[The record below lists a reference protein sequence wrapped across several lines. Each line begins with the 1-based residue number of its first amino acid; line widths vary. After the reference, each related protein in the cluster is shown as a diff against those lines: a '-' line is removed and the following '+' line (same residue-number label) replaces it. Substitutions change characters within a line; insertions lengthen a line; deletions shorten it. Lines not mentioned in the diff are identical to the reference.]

1 MMFGNKYKDGKVL
14 ADWFTGP
21 LYCGIGKIVDYDKL
35 FTSSNTSI
43 NGYKEH
49 LDSLINWLDLPPI
62 DEKGVRSVVQFSAN
76 EDGII
81 DDVKVIRSGGDIFD
95 REAIRIVK
103 TFPGNVQFYHGKLR
117 RYYFTIPIV
126 FNESTRLSKI
136 SKK

>member
-14 ADWFTGP
+14 ADWSTGP
-21 LYCGIGKIVDYDKL
+21 LYCGIGKIVDC
-35 FTSSNTSI
+35 
-43 NGYKEH
+43 
-49 LDSLINWLDLPPI
+49 
-62 DEKGVRSVVQFSAN
+62 SVVQFSAN

-81 DDVKVIRSGGDIFD
+81 DNVKVIRSGGDVFD
-95 REAIRIVK
+95 REAIRVVK

-126 FNESTRLSKI
+126 FNEFTRLSKI